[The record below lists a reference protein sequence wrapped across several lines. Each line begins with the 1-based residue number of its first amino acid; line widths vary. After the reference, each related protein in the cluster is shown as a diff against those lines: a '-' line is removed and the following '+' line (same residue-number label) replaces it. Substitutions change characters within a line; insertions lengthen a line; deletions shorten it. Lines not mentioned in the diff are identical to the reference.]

1 MNERERVEMI
11 MRCYNLT
18 PSQFADKSGIQR
30 ASVSHILSGRNKLSL
45 DIVLKIHDSFPS
57 VDLEWLMTG
66 SGTAPTEHQNSVAQA
81 EESTLFTLPEAT
93 KYEPNNLLQH
103 PVEHVTKVAA
113 QPQAIKQQAVRT
125 TRKTSANRSTSTPVD
140 NGKRIKEVRIF
151 YTDGTYET
159 LIPEK

>member
-1 MNERERVEMI
+1 MNERERVETI

-45 DIVLKIHDSFPS
+45 DIVLKIHDSFPA

-66 SGTAPTEHQNSVAQA
+66 IGVVPTIQHDTTAAIT
-81 EESTLFTLPEAT
+81 ESTLFTTSEVKREESENVPQQPMEYTVKST
-93 KYEPNNLLQH
+93 KQTTKQH
-103 PVEHVTKVAA
+103 ALKTP
-113 QPQAIKQQAVRT
+113 RNT
-125 TRKTSANRSTSTPVD
+125 TRSIPSQDT
-140 NGKRIKEVRIF
+140 GKRIKEVRIF